1 MKKIR
6 LGLWIIGTFVLAPF
20 LMGQPAENLE
30 NWPLQLKLPQ
40 ELGELWGDGRA
51 QRSLR
56 SEAPDILLWVPP
68 DVERIR
74 AVMLIANN
82 TDSVLIGEHPR
93 VREVAAR
100 QGMAILYLKHFSGQA
115 IESKDPPD
123 LADKSFETVMAL
135 AADATGIDDFHQAP
149 WITLGKSSRGRFPFR
164 TTWWFPERVI
174 ASISYHGETPTWPM
188 ANWSKVGENE
198 ETSESVLHLNIQG
211 LREWDGTWYRHVRPA
226 LLNYNRETEWLAHQ
240 MVIYGVDHGY
250 YMDYFLYPNHGARLE
265 KEHNFTRVTEV
276 WDYIAHFMDAA
287 MTLRVPME
295 LPAGGEAVKLNS
307 VSRES
312 GYLIHPRAPE
322 ELLGSKWF
330 ALRQNEA
337 GRFQT
342 IQWPDEPTPVF
353 AEEQGVLPV
362 DALVRPAGDVPEAE
376 RGNYMWIPT
385 RKLLE
390 LWLGHHN
397 LYNRR
402 AAVLESLD
410 SR

>member
-1 MKKIR
+1 MKFLLLIF
-6 LGLWIIGTFVLAPF
+6 GLL
-20 LMGQPAENLE
+20 LMPTLMAQPAENLE
-30 NWPLQLKLPQ
+30 NWPLQLKLP
-40 ELGELWGDGRA
+40 EEIGELWGDA
-51 QRSLR
+51 RSLR
-56 SEAPDILLWVPP
+56 SLQSNAPDILLWVPP
-68 DVERIR
+68 DAERIR

-82 TDSVLIGEHPR
+82 TDSVLIGEHR
-93 VREVAAR
+93 TVREMAAR
-100 QGMAILYLKHFSGQA
+100 QGMAILYLKHFAGSA
-115 IESKDPPD
+115 IESRDPPE
-123 LADKSFETVMAL
+123 LADRSFEIVMEL
-135 AADATGIDDFHQAP
+135 AAKETGIDDFHQAP

-188 ANWSKVGENE
+188 ANWSKVGENADA
-198 ETSESVLHLNIQG
+198 SESVMHLNIQG

-226 LLNYNRETEWLAHQ
+226 LLNYNRETDWLAHQ

-265 KEHNFTRVTEV
+265 KDHNFTRVTEV

-287 MTLRVPME
+287 ITLRVP
-295 LPAGGEAVKLNS
+295 AGPPPDEGPVTLNK

-342 IQWPDEPTPVF
+342 IPWPDEVTPVF
-353 AEEQGVLPV
+353 DAEQGVLPV
-362 DALVRPAGDVPEAE
+362 EDLVRAAHEVPEEE
-376 RGNYMWIPT
+376 RGNYMWVPT

-402 AAVLESLD
+402 AAVLESLAQEE
-410 SR
+410 